1 MTRTL
6 LSRSKGQR
14 STSPDRFTHRGLYAS
29 GSCSGERGNVLG
41 VGNYCYVAVCSP
53 ALRRPQREERG
64 GGILWRPPARLQV
77 VITDSLAVGNRTRIE
92 GEAEAHVRRHALVE
106 FVEVQLALICV
117 ELALHAT
124 ITYTTI
130 TGHDTLYL
138 TFYRVTSDV
147 SLSFLTTSQ
156 MLEYFG
162 DKSTIYHILKMT
174 YQANLMSARRVSS
187 LSETVHLP
195 LLGQSSGTV
204 SLMTLHRPH
213 RCQYSERN

>member
-1 MTRTL
+1 M
-6 LSRSKGQR
+6 
-14 STSPDRFTHRGLYAS
+14 A
-29 GSCSGERGNVLG
+29 
-41 VGNYCYVAVCSP
+41 A
-53 ALRRPQREERG
+53 
-64 GGILWRPPARLQV
+64 ARLQL

-130 TGHDTLYL
+130 TGHDTFYL

-147 SLSFLTTSQ
+147 ALSFLTTSQ